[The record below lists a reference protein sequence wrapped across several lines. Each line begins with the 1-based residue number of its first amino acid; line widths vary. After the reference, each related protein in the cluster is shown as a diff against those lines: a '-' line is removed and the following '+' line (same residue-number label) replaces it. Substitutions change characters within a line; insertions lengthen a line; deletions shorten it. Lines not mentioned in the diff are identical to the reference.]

1 MRTALHRRTR
11 PALAS
16 APMPAASMDASPA
29 PRIARPAPMHD
40 INQIAIADVTQRKAA
55 AGVNGAA
62 YRTPNRVN
70 HVATPEAASSG
81 VVQRNV
87 IVGATEYKPNDKK
100 SHTPK
105 GLVARVAR
113 KARIKHVRMRR
124 GWQKIL
130 GDQARDTD
138 PNNTKTYTSWD
149 QIIGI
154 FQSVSGSAKKKA
166 LVAAQDRAITG
177 HLAAASDAQKLR
189 GRAIAYESQRASES
203 VHRFIQG
210 TNQYTHTKN
219 ELEALNPAVM
229 GNINEVTTNN
239 SAYVFEALANAD
251 MRRLDFNFHG
261 TPIATHGYQS
271 VGNRAVNART
281 LGRFGFGPIK
291 IGGRNVGTY
300 RRILKKGINIQDSKV
315 LRNLEMRRILRTAAM
330 LGMKRYLHEQGHT
343 TLSEAMSVLSNKSNV
358 EYTGAV
364 SGAGLTADE
373 KDRMQQQQ
381 SLSNAQILD
390 DYADVNKFANYSIG
404 YPTLDQKARTTP
416 KEVKDALD
424 KMLLDKTRT
433 AKRAFRRKLK
443 RLIVS
448 IQEVEGYNSDAE
460 DVSDYEDAHYD

>member
-1 MRTALHRRTR
+1 
-11 PALAS
+11 
-16 APMPAASMDASPA
+16 
-29 PRIARPAPMHD
+29 
-40 INQIAIADVTQRKAA
+40 
-55 AGVNGAA
+55 
-62 YRTPNRVN
+62 
-70 HVATPEAASSG
+70 
-81 VVQRNV
+81 
-87 IVGATEYKPNDKK
+87 
-100 SHTPK
+100 
-105 GLVARVAR
+105 
-113 KARIKHVRMRR
+113 
-124 GWQKIL
+124 
-130 GDQARDTD
+130 
-138 PNNTKTYTSWD
+138 
-149 QIIGI
+149 
-154 FQSVSGSAKKKA
+154 
-166 LVAAQDRAITG
+166 
-177 HLAAASDAQKLR
+177 
-189 GRAIAYESQRASES
+189 
-203 VHRFIQG
+203 
-210 TNQYTHTKN
+210 TKN

-271 VGNRAVNART
+271 MGNRAVNART

-343 TLSEAMSVLSNKSNV
+343 TLSEAISVLSNKSNV

-404 YPTLDQKARTTP
+404 YPTLDQKA
-416 KEVKDALD
+416 
-424 KMLLDKTRT
+424 
-433 AKRAFRRKLK
+433 
-443 RLIVS
+443 
-448 IQEVEGYNSDAE
+448 
-460 DVSDYEDAHYD
+460 